1 MGLEKRTLFRMAFRF
16 RGELM
21 FRRMFPS
28 MGWQARIRNELKLI
42 ARLYKKYI
50 VNKSFEL
57 LLLWKSRNTS
67 VTARL
72 DS

>member
-1 MGLEKRTLFRMAFRF
+1 MGLEKRALFRMAFRF

-21 FRRMFPS
+21 FRRISS

-42 ARLYKKYI
+42 ARLYKQYI
-50 VNKSFEL
+50 VNKSFKL

-72 DS
+72 DR